1 MNVQLITHTTGA
13 IGSDYEG
20 KTLDEIVV
28 GIARLST
35 SKEGNESQIKLV
47 MVGNKVD
54 TIYQYKIK

>member
-35 SKEGNESQIKLV
+35 SKEGKLERLV
-47 MVGNKVD
+47 LEKFDV
-54 TIYQYKIK
+54 YQDVISKIK

>member
-1 MNVQLITHTTGA
+1 MNVQLITHTQGA
-13 IGSDYEG
+13 IGSDYE
-20 KTLDEIVV
+20 

-35 SKEGNESQIKLV
+35 SKEGNEPQIKLV